1 MIKVMHI
8 ISDTNIGGAGK
19 VVENYLASCDRTRF
33 DVSVALPRGSLLVP
47 VLRAAGA
54 RLYETDGIRDRSFDL
69 AAVSA
74 LRRIILKED
83 PDIVHTH
90 GAFSGRIAA
99 RQCRKKIVV
108 TRHSAFPLPER
119 VKRTPFR
126 QLYKYLNEKYA
137 DLIIAVSP
145 VCRDYILEAGVS
157 PEKTAVLLNGVE
169 PAPPVPQERVLA
181 MKRRIGAPDGVF
193 TAGIVAR
200 LEPYKGHAYV
210 LEAVKDIRAS
220 GRDICVIA
228 AGTGSLLD
236 SLREKAKE
244 DGLADAVLFPGFL
257 EDTAAL
263 WPLLDAQINA
273 SYVEATSLAL
283 LEGMSAGV
291 PAVVSDCGGNPT
303 IVEDGV
309 SGLVFPM
316 HDSRRL
322 AECLCELIDDPERAR
337 EMGLKAR
344 EAYERNYTAAAF
356 ARKLEAYYTAL
367 TGGKDGE

>member
-19 VVENYLASCDRTRF
+19 VVENSLACRDKARF
-33 DVSVALPRGSLLVP
+33 DVSVALPRGSLLTP
-47 VLRAAGA
+47 LLRESGA
-54 RLYETDGIRDRSFDL
+54 RLYETDGLRDRSFDL
-69 AAVSA
+69 KAIAA

-99 RQCRKKIVV
+99 RQCGKKIVV
-108 TRHSAFPLPER
+108 TRHSAFPLPDR
-119 VKRTPFR
+119 VKKTPFR

-157 PEKTAVLLNGVE
+157 PDKTAVLLNGVE
-169 PAPPVPQERVLA
+169 PVPPVPEERILA
-181 MKRRIGAPDGVF
+181 LKRRIGVPDGVF
-193 TAGIVAR
+193 TAAIVAR

-236 SLREKAKE
+236 ALREKAAGE
-244 DGLADAVLFPGFL
+244 DLADAVLFPGFL

-273 SYVEATSLAL
+273 SYVEATSLSL

-291 PAVVSDCGGNPT
+291 PAVVSDCGGNPS

-309 SGLVFPM
+309 TGLVFPM
-316 HDSRRL
+316 HDSRKL
-322 AECLCELIDDPERAR
+322 AECLCALIDEPARAKA
-337 EMGLKAR
+337 MGVKAR
-344 EAYERNYTAAAF
+344 EAYEKNYTAAAF
-356 ARKLEAYYTAL
+356 ARRLEAYYTAL
-367 TGGKDGE
+367 TGRKDGK